1 MTLVCSL
8 ILLQH
13 FVLLSG
19 QIRWRYYEK
28 QAHRWFLLFSFFL
41 EFLMSRHRD
50 CTSKTLPQR
59 MGHIPQSLASIS
71 SIARCFTHPDIF
83 YRPHPSPSG
92 HSAHLQRSSTQCIR
106 QQSYQQY
113 YGHSQTR
120 GRDYCKVC
128 FDFRSHLFCL
138 HRFPISSPKDKYN
151 GTFGITAL
159 FDHL

>member
-120 GRDYCKVC
+120 GRDYAKYVSILEAIC
-128 FDFRSHLFCL
+128 FVFTG
-138 HRFPISSPKDKYN
+138 FPYPVPKTN
-151 GTFGITAL
+151 TMERL
-159 FDHL
+159 V